1 MRLGG
6 WVYGSIGAS
15 VKRWLTSPTR
25 RHALTLAAIAMLA
38 VPACRWKPSFPAN
51 RIAASLRHMCSTD
64 YKLSVETRHEDK
76 ALQVLV
82 WKVGLF
88 KGPTYELQGVNR
100 DALDAIDHVLLC
112 ATRIALSTDAP
123 LDFIEIKIADV
134 LTGAT
139 VTLWRYVPDIRDS
152 MYQRIGDT
160 EYFNRLVIE
169 IGPGKSD
176 LEKGR
181 REVERPWDRPVTMS
195 EFLAKQ
201 IILRARRDGAESL
214 EAHADLSEPATL
226 GVVIDNWSA
235 IEEEGPE
242 RAAKVTDMVHKSAE
256 KVIRGYGFT
265 GFRGMT
271 LRNREGV
278 ALNSWAL

>member
-1 MRLGG
+1 MEKNEAKLKSDKGQRANGRGVRLP
-6 WVYGSIGAS
+6 SAFC
-15 VKRWLTSPTR
+15 LLP
-25 RHALTLAAIAMLA
+25 ALLALSLFS
-38 VPACRWKPSFPAN
+38 CRWKPSFPAD
-51 RIAASLRHMCSTD
+51 RIASSLRHMCSTD
-64 YKLSVETRHEDK
+64 YKLSVETRHVDN
-76 ALQVLV
+76 AIQVLV

-88 KGPTYELQGVNR
+88 KGSNYELQGVNR
-100 DALDAIDHVLLC
+100 DALDAMDHVLLC
-112 ATRIALSTDAP
+112 ATRVALSTDAA
-123 LDFIEIKIADV
+123 LDFIEITLADV

-169 IGPGKSD
+169 IEPGKSA
-176 LEKGR
+176 LRKGR
-181 REVERPWDRPVTMS
+181 PSAEREWDRPLTMS

-226 GVVIDNWSA
+226 GVVIENWSA
-235 IEEEGPE
+235 IEDEGAD
-242 RAAKVTDMVHKSAE
+242 RVAKVSDLVHQSAE
-256 KVIRGYGFT
+256 KVVHGYGFT
-265 GFRGMT
+265 GFRGIT
-271 LRNREGV
+271 LRNSEGV